1 MKLAAVTGTNGKS
14 STIHYARQILEQKGK
29 EVWTITNRGVLEPGG
44 VEFQIFWC
52 RERGSIGKIIN
63 QLSPGEDAVVL
74 LEAYSISLMADE
86 WFGTRLD
93 VAAFTS
99 FGRDHL
105 DVHSSMSAYFEAK
118 FMLFQN
124 CLKPKGTM
132 VVHKSI
138 PNISRFLALSEKN
151 ENKIILYDDKILN
164 WTLPPD
170 ILPENFNCARHI
182 SESVIDLSIN
192 PSDKLSV
199 YPLPG
204 RMEKVE
210 NSLGI
215 NIFIDYAH
223 NPDGINFV
231 LKKINRNCKGKII
244 TVLGCGGDRDPGK
257 RVIMG
262 KVAKYLSDKVIV
274 TDDNPRSENPTDIRK
289 SVMESCPD
297 ALEIPSRKKALST
310 ALLIA
315 DKNDTIL
322 LAGMGSDEWPDN
334 DSDHRQTDKS
344 VMLSL
349 IENFKKYKNE
359 NSSSRRLRNVGTG
372 INATSF
378 DQFF

>member
-29 EVWTITNRGVLEPGG
+29 EVWTITNTGVLEPGG
-44 VEFQIFWC
+44 VEFQMFWC
-52 RERGSIGKIIN
+52 RERGSIGKVIN
-63 QLSPGEDAVVL
+63 QLSPGKDAVLL

-86 WFGTRLD
+86 WFGTQLD

-105 DVHSSMSAYFEAK
+105 DVHSSLSAYFEAK
-118 FMLFQN
+118 FMLFRK

-132 VVHKSI
+132 IVHKSI
-138 PNISRFLALSEKN
+138 PNISRFLELSEKN
-151 ENKIILYDDKILN
+151 ENKIILYDDKVLN
-164 WTLPPD
+164 WTLPSD

-182 SESVIDLSIN
+182 SASVIDLSIN
-192 PSDKLSV
+192 PSDKISV

-204 RMEKVE
+204 RLEKVE

-223 NPDGINFV
+223 NPDGLNFV
-231 LKKINRNCKGKII
+231 LKKLKRNCKGKII

-257 RVIMG
+257 RAIMG
-262 KVAKYLSDKVIV
+262 KVANQFSEKVIV
-274 TDDNPRSENPTDIRK
+274 TDDNPRTENPSVIRK
-289 SVMESCPD
+289 SVLEGCPD
-297 ALEIPSRKKALST
+297 ALEIPSRKKALNT

-322 LAGMGSDEWPDN
+322 IAGMGSDIWPGEN
-334 DSDHRQTDKS
+334 SGQKQTDRS
-344 VMLSL
+344 VMLNL
-349 IENFKKYKNE
+349 IENFKKYNHE
-359 NSSSRRLRNVGTG
+359 NSSSRRLRNVGTR
-372 INATSF
+372 IDATVFNQSF
-378 DQFF
+378 